1 MKKLVFRSALLRV
14 MTAAFLLVSGV
25 SEDVSAQDEQLFRF
39 LFIDGE
45 QYRILSV
52 VDQDVYINE
61 RFSHSAEI
69 LNRISVEV
77 FDLGEGIGRLRVAY
91 DVSEENM
98 QADEVFQLSRS
109 FETEYRQNELGFMD
123 VPRDFVR
130 PMVRDVPVFP
140 EYPIVPGTAWSNS
153 GTEVHDLSES
163 FQINERFEFR
173 IPVVYQYLGVE
184 EVEGRTMD
192 VLSVRYSMFHR
203 FPRTLEGMHPVAIS
217 GFSSQ
222 RHYWDRL
229 RGRIHSYE
237 EEYEIMYT
245 LSTGDTV
252 SYQGT
257 AEARVVETNLPDRT
271 DVLDRLRERLQEL
284 NIPDTDVRESDRGI
298 TVSLEDIQ
306 FPPESAQL
314 LPSEMDK
321 LDRIIDLLSEYP
333 DTDLLITG
341 HTALAGT
348 PEGRQRLSEARA
360 AAVGNYLLQQ
370 GARSRDQ
377 LIFRG
382 VGGEEPVAPN
392 TSEEG
397 RRRNRRV
404 EFTILQD

>member
-1 MKKLVFRSALLRV
+1 MKKPFCTLTRFGLVS
-14 MTAAFLLVSGV
+14 AFLFFMLPFAL
-25 SEDVSAQDEQLFRF
+25 SANEPQLFRF
-39 LFIDGE
+39 LFLDGE

-52 VDQDVYINE
+52 VEQDVFVNE

-69 LNRISVEV
+69 LNRISVDV
-77 FDLGEGIGRLRVAY
+77 TDLGEGMGRLHVTY

-98 QADEVFQLSRS
+98 QPDEVFELSRS
-109 FETEYRQNELGFMD
+109 YETEYRQNELGFMD
-123 VPRDFVR
+123 VPDDFVR

-140 EYPIVPGTAWSNS
+140 EYPIEPGTAWSNS

-163 FQINERFEFR
+163 FEIDERFEFS

-184 EVEGRTMD
+184 ERDGREMD
-192 VLSVRYSMFHR
+192 VLMVRYSMFHR
-203 FPRTLEGMHPVAIS
+203 FPRNLEGLHPVAIS
-217 GFSSQ
+217 GFSDQ

-229 RGRIHSYE
+229 RGRIHAYE
-237 EEYEIMYT
+237 EEYEILYT
-245 LSTGDTV
+245 LSSGDTV

-257 AEARVVETNLPDRT
+257 AEARVVETNLPDRSE
-271 DVLDRLRERLQEL
+271 VLERLRERLQDL
-284 NIPDTDVRESDRGI
+284 DIPDTDVRESDRGI
-298 TVSLEDIQ
+298 TISLEDIQ
-306 FPPESAQL
+306 FPPESDRL
-314 LPSEMDK
+314 LPSEMAK
-321 LDRIIDLLSEYP
+321 LDRIIELLSEYP

-360 AAVGNYLLQQ
+360 ASVGNYLLEM
-370 GARSRDQ
+370 GVRSRDQ

-382 VGGEEPVAPN
+382 VGAEEPVAPN
-392 TSEEG
+392 TTEEG